1 MNGGLTKIGRRR
13 EATFIAGGTSKEQ
26 QRKSGEWNMRR
37 FLSLLLALV
46 LLMGVMPAQGEEA
59 PHRGAVQIVDEAIEG
74 EDGTAED
81 AEGGLFDDDNWVED
95 PLEEILFDDQ
105 LITDAFDK
113 LDGMRNILLLGVDSR
128 TGSIS
133 GRTDTMILL
142 SVDIE
147 GNVIKMTSFLRDTYV
162 SIPGY
167 KNNRLNAAYVYGG
180 FDLLAA
186 TFEENFGIRPDA
198 YVAVNLSGLTRVI
211 DELGGVYV
219 DVNSKKIDR
228 INAVIYWYNKQVL
241 NLNNLRD
248 GYLTKGGRQKLT
260 GKQAEAW
267 ARYRYSESDMQR
279 AERQR
284 QLISI
289 IFEEICKMSL
299 SELVSFAMD
308 NIDLVKTNLGIS
320 DIISLAPAV
329 LAMRDA
335 EIRELQ
341 IPVSGGYKSQTV
353 SGMSVLVPNRQKNA
367 NALAEFLKAK

>member
-1 MNGGLTKIGRRR
+1 
-13 EATFIAGGTSKEQ
+13 
-26 QRKSGEWNMRR
+26 MRR

-46 LLMGVMPAQGEEA
+46 LLMGVMPAQSEEA
-59 PHRGAVQIVDEAIEG
+59 PRRGAVQIVDEAIEG

-248 GYLTKGGRQKLT
+248 GYLTKGGRQKLN

>member
-1 MNGGLTKIGRRR
+1 
-13 EATFIAGGTSKEQ
+13 
-26 QRKSGEWNMRR
+26 MRR

-59 PHRGAVQIVDEAIEG
+59 PRRGAVQIVDEAIEG

-289 IFEEICKMSL
+289 IFEEISKMSL

>member
-1 MNGGLTKIGRRR
+1 
-13 EATFIAGGTSKEQ
+13 
-26 QRKSGEWNMRR
+26 MRR

-59 PHRGAVQIVDEAIEG
+59 PRRGAVQIVDEAIEG

>member
-1 MNGGLTKIGRRR
+1 
-13 EATFIAGGTSKEQ
+13 
-26 QRKSGEWNMRR
+26 MRR

-59 PHRGAVQIVDEAIEG
+59 PRRGAVQIVDEAIEG

-162 SIPGY
+162 SIPGK

-341 IPVSGGYKSQTV
+341 IPVAGGDKSQTV

>member
-1 MNGGLTKIGRRR
+1 
-13 EATFIAGGTSKEQ
+13 
-26 QRKSGEWNMRR
+26 MRR

-59 PHRGAVQIVDEAIEG
+59 PRREAVQIVDEAIEG

-162 SIPGY
+162 SIPGK

>member
-1 MNGGLTKIGRRR
+1 
-13 EATFIAGGTSKEQ
+13 
-26 QRKSGEWNMRR
+26 MRR

-46 LLMGVMPAQGEEA
+46 LLMGVMPAQGEDA
-59 PHRGAVQIVDEAIEG
+59 PRRGAVQIVDEAIEG

-162 SIPGY
+162 SIPGN

-353 SGMSVLVPNRQKNA
+353 SGMSVLVPDRQKNA

>member
-1 MNGGLTKIGRRR
+1 
-13 EATFIAGGTSKEQ
+13 
-26 QRKSGEWNMRR
+26 MRR

-46 LLMGVMPAQGEEA
+46 LLMGVMPAQCEEA
-59 PHRGAVQIVDEAIEG
+59 PRRGAVQIVDEAIEG

-248 GYLTKGGRQKLT
+248 GYLTKGGLQKLT

>member
-1 MNGGLTKIGRRR
+1 
-13 EATFIAGGTSKEQ
+13 
-26 QRKSGEWNMRR
+26 MRR
-37 FLSLLLALV
+37 WISLLLALT
-46 LLMGVMPAQGEEA
+46 LLIGVVPVQGEEA
-59 PHRGAVQIVDEAIEG
+59 SRRAPVQVVDEAIEG
-74 EDGTAED
+74 EDDAPED
-81 AEGGLFDDDNWVED
+81 VEADLLDDDNWVED

-128 TGSIS
+128 TSSFS

-147 GNVIKMTSFLRDTYV
+147 GNLIKMTSFLRDTYV

-198 YVAVNLSGLTRVI
+198 YVIVNLSGLTRVI

-219 DVNSKKIDR
+219 DVDSKKIDR

-241 NLNNLRD
+241 DLSNLRD
-248 GYLTKGGRQKLT
+248 GYLTKGGLQKLT

-289 IFEEICKMSL
+289 IFEQICTMSL
-299 SELVSFAMD
+299 SELMSFAMD

-329 LAMRDA
+329 LALRDA

-341 IPVSGGYKSQTV
+341 IPISGGYKSQTI
-353 SGMSVLVPNRQKNA
+353 SGMSVLVPDRQKNA
-367 NALAEFLKAK
+367 NALAEFLKEK

>member
-59 PHRGAVQIVDEAIEG
+59 PRRGAVQIVDEAIEG
-74 EDGTAED
+74 EDSTAED

>member
-1 MNGGLTKIGRRR
+1 MRAGRLRNNK
-13 EATFIAGGTSKEQ
+13 GKVGSGTCADF
-26 QRKSGEWNMRR
+26 
-37 FLSLLLALV
+37 FLYCLALV

-59 PHRGAVQIVDEAIEG
+59 PRRGAVQIVDEAIEG

-162 SIPGY
+162 SIPGK

-248 GYLTKGGRQKLT
+248 GYLTKGGPSEADRQAGRGVGALPL
-260 GKQAEAW
+260 QRERHA
-267 ARYRYSESDMQR
+267 ARR
-279 AERQR
+279 A
-284 QLISI
+284 S
-289 IFEEICKMSL
+289 
-299 SELVSFAMD
+299 
-308 NIDLVKTNLGIS
+308 
-320 DIISLAPAV
+320 APADFDH
-329 LAMRDA
+329 L
-335 EIRELQ
+335 
-341 IPVSGGYKSQTV
+341 
-353 SGMSVLVPNRQKNA
+353 
-367 NALAEFLKAK
+367 

>member
-1 MNGGLTKIGRRR
+1 
-13 EATFIAGGTSKEQ
+13 
-26 QRKSGEWNMRR
+26 MRR
-37 FLSLLLALV
+37 FISFLLALT
-46 LLMGVMPAQGEEA
+46 LLIGVMPAQGEET
-59 PHRGAVQIVDEAIEG
+59 PRRGAVQIVDEAIEG
-74 EDGTAED
+74 EDDASAEA

-147 GNVIKMTSFLRDTYV
+147 GNLIKMTSFLRDTYV

-241 NLNNLRD
+241 NLSNLRD
-248 GYLTKGGRQKLT
+248 GYLTKGGLQKLT

-320 DIISLAPAV
+320 DIVSLAPAV

-353 SGMSVLVPNRQKNA
+353 SGMAVLVPDRQKNA
-367 NALAEFLKAK
+367 NALANFLKEK

>member
-1 MNGGLTKIGRRR
+1 
-13 EATFIAGGTSKEQ
+13 
-26 QRKSGEWNMRR
+26 MRR

-59 PHRGAVQIVDEAIEG
+59 PRRGAVQIVDEAIEG

-105 LITDAFDK
+105 LISDAFDK

-162 SIPGY
+162 SIPGK

>member
-1 MNGGLTKIGRRR
+1 
-13 EATFIAGGTSKEQ
+13 
-26 QRKSGEWNMRR
+26 MRR

-59 PHRGAVQIVDEAIEG
+59 PRRGAVQIVDEAIEG

-128 TGSIS
+128 TSSIS

>member
-1 MNGGLTKIGRRR
+1 
-13 EATFIAGGTSKEQ
+13 
-26 QRKSGEWNMRR
+26 MRR

-46 LLMGVMPAQGEEA
+46 LLMGVMPAQGEAA
-59 PHRGAVQIVDEAIEG
+59 PRRGAVQIVDEAIEG
-74 EDGTAED
+74 EDGAAED

>member
-1 MNGGLTKIGRRR
+1 
-13 EATFIAGGTSKEQ
+13 
-26 QRKSGEWNMRR
+26 MRR

-59 PHRGAVQIVDEAIEG
+59 PRRGAVQIVDEAIEG

-162 SIPGY
+162 SIPGN

-248 GYLTKGGRQKLT
+248 GYLTKGGLQKLT